1 MLIKNRVRV
10 TQSSFD
16 RIVDRTTR
24 EEVAQQNISEG
35 TTVRSYNGVVK
46 AHDPLLKPSK
56 HLSKLD

>member
-1 MLIKNRVRV
+1 MLIKDRVRV

-16 RIVDRTTR
+16 RVVDRTTR

-35 TTVRSYNGVVK
+35 TAVRSYNGVVK
-46 AHDPLLKPSK
+46 AHEPLLKPSK